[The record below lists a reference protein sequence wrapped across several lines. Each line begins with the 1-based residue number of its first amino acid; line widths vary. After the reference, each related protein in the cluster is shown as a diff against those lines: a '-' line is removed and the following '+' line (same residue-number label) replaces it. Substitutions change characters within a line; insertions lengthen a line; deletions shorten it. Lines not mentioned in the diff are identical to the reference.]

1 MELDESAMA
10 DYQHYQPL
18 FAGQR
23 FTVGCYTAADVTE
36 KLASLQE
43 QREETVLTDQ
53 TAIDQEQLKQIKQ
66 LLEARY
72 PYQVA
77 TKTTAYQS
85 VTDVKRLFEY
95 PDNAVEAQ
103 WDYEQQQREKQAQG
117 IYFNNHFA
125 EPAFIKQADEQPTA
139 TTIGTATH
147 LVFQK
152 LPLTA
157 GEVSP
162 TLVADEVQRLVDQ
175 GLMTPAVA
183 AKINVTGVA
192 RFFQTAVGQQV
203 LAAPEHYH
211 REEPFAMVMNGAE
224 LFKEIKTSDQEQVL
238 LHGIVD
244 GYLETPTGIILVDYK
259 TDHLRPGF
267 GEAEIVDRYRGQLNL
282 YKEALGLMKPL
293 PVVQMG
299 LYLVESEQF
308 ITI

>member
-1 MELDESAMA
+1 
-10 DYQHYQPL
+10 
-18 FAGQR
+18 
-23 FTVGCYTAADVTE
+23 
-36 KLASLQE
+36 
-43 QREETVLTDQ
+43 
-53 TAIDQEQLKQIKQ
+53 
-66 LLEARY
+66 
-72 PYQVA
+72 
-77 TKTTAYQS
+77 
-85 VTDVKRLFEY
+85 
-95 PDNAVEAQ
+95 
-103 WDYEQQQREKQAQG
+103 
-117 IYFNNHFA
+117 
-125 EPAFIKQADEQPTA
+125 
-139 TTIGTATH
+139 
-147 LVFQK
+147 
-152 LPLTA
+152 
-157 GEVSP
+157 
-162 TLVADEVQRLVDQ
+162 
-175 GLMTPAVA
+175 MTPAVA

-238 LHGIVD
+238 LHGIID